1 MYIGSVFVFAFIL
14 GQDPIFHILAGGLLI
29 GAFFMATDYVTSPI
43 TSRGRLIFGIGLGVL
58 TVIIRLY
65 SGLAEGV
72 MYSILLMNSLTPL
85 IDRFTKLKPFG
96 YKGQK

>member
-1 MYIGSVFVFAFIL
+1 M
-14 GQDPIFHILAGGLLI
+14 I

-43 TSRGRLIFGIGLGVL
+43 TKKGKLIFGVGLGLL

-65 SGLAEGV
+65 SGLGEGV

-85 IDRFTKLKPFG
+85 IDRFTRIKPFG
-96 YKGQK
+96 YNGNEGWVKNVWIMWKRGLKKLRN